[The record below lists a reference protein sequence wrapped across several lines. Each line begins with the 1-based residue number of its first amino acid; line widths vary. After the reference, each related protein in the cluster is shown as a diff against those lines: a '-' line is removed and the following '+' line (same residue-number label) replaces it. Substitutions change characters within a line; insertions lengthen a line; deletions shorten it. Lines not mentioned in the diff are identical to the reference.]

1 MHEIEITVKGLS
13 YSQGK
18 SGAYAL
24 ILAEKEGQGRKLP
37 VVIGGAEA
45 QSIAVAM
52 EKSVAPPRPMTHDTW
67 HNMLNELKVT
77 VTKVVIH
84 RLVNGVFFASIYS
97 LTEDGVEMIF
107 DSRPSDAVALAVR
120 IPCPIFAT
128 NDILEQA
135 GINDQE
141 EKSADIDDP
150 MMTDDDESLSQ
161 ESPTIEDLESD
172 LNKAVEDEDYERAA
186 QLRDK
191 IDKLT

>member
-1 MHEIEITVKGLS
+1 MQEIEITVKGLS

-52 EKSVAPPRPMTHDTW
+52 EKSVAPPRPLTHDTW
-67 HNMLNELKVT
+67 FNMLSELGVT
-77 VTKVVIH
+77 VNKVLIH
-84 RLVNGVFFASIYS
+84 RLVNGVFFASIHTTDKQGNE
-97 LTEDGVEMIF
+97 LEF

-128 NDILEQA
+128 EEILNSA
-135 GINDQE
+135 GITPQE
-141 EKSADIDDP
+141 EAKADGLLAP
-150 MMTDDDESLSQ
+150 DEEEAAPEAPAEQ
-161 ESPTIEDLESD
+161 TLEE
-172 LNKAVEDEDYERAA
+172 LEALLAEAVENEDYELAA
-186 QLRDK
+186 RLRDR
-191 IDKLT
+191 IDNLK

>member
-67 HNMLNELKVT
+67 HNMLNELKVI

-161 ESPTIEDLESD
+161 ESPTIEDL
-172 LNKAVEDEDYERAA
+172 
-186 QLRDK
+186 
-191 IDKLT
+191 